1 MTIQYLVDTD
11 WAIHY
16 LNDHEGIVQRLREL
30 QRQEGLALSIISL
43 TELYEGVY
51 YSREPEDDERAL
63 QDFLCG
69 VTILGID
76 EHTCQIFG
84 KERGRLRASGT
95 PRWCRAA
102 VAGTVCGGVQSP
114 PVGLCILHRDGFGKR
129 CGAAISRAVLPGMAR
144 LAALASSALARPG
157 AAATPVAV
165 ALWGGHRT
173 G

>member
-63 QDFLCG
+63 QDFLC
-69 VTILGID
+69 
-76 EHTCQIFG
+76 
-84 KERGRLRASGT
+84 
-95 PRWCRAA
+95 
-102 VAGTVCGGVQSP
+102 
-114 PVGLCILHRDGFGKR
+114 
-129 CGAAISRAVLPGMAR
+129 
-144 LAALASSALARPG
+144 
-157 AAATPVAV
+157 
-165 ALWGGHRT
+165 
-173 G
+173 

>member
-43 TELYEGVY
+43 AELYEGVY

-63 QDFLCG
+63 QDFLRG

-95 PRWCRAA
+95 MIGDCDLLIGATALRHDLTILTNHRRHFERIE
-102 VAGTVCGGVQSP
+102 
-114 PVGLCILHRDGFGKR
+114 GLRIESL
-129 CGAAISRAVLPGMAR
+129 
-144 LAALASSALARPG
+144 
-157 AAATPVAV
+157 
-165 ALWGGHRT
+165 
-173 G
+173 